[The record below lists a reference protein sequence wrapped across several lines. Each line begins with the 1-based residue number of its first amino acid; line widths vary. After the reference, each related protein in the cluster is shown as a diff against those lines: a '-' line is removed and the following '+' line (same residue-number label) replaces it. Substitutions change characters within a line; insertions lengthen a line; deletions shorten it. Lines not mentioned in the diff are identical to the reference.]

1 MKLKRSQVKKIVFK
15 KPQGGGGGGGG
26 GGQPKPPSP
35 TNTETWQDEDEQ
47 TISQPPSNGNGSGW
61 EEEGEDEGTPG
72 QGGGR
77 PMPPKNKDK
86 NKGDSDENVE
96 EDEEGEGGSS
106 VEDELKRIFDEKIAE
121 QGTGFDQ
128 KDDGDLPVLINPD
141 TDDDRYDPEGDVE
154 INEVL
159 RGAEQIRQQER
170 EKSEKGGKGAN
181 IAGERGGI
189 KNVPVHTD
197 WKKELQKFVTPTE
210 KKVHTYMQPN
220 RRLLGLGILQPTR
233 RPVTEEKLDIV
244 VAMDTSGSVTKP
256 LLNTFMNEIISII
269 EKFPEIK
276 FKLLFFTSRVYAEV
290 DIDTTNGS
298 YKNTKKEDRG
308 KGVQYIKITSVKDA
322 THYLKNLHFYDSGGT
337 VIESIAPYLNSIG
350 IKEISGLLV
359 FTDGDNNN
367 PNIDPFPTIKNNNVL
382 FLINKGGN
390 TSIVRKYGP
399 FILIDI
405 EHSQD

>member
-15 KPQGGGGGGGG
+15 KPQQGGGGGGGG
-26 GGQPKPPSP
+26 KKPKPPK
-35 TNTETWQDEDEQ
+35 TNNTETWEDEDDV
-47 TISQPPSNGNGSGW
+47 TKQPPARGGSGSEGEG
-61 EEEGEDEGTPG
+61 EEEDEDEGTPG
-72 QGGGR
+72 QEGGGEG
-77 PMPPKNKDK
+77 K
-86 NKGDSDENVE
+86 E
-96 EDEEGEGGSS
+96 EKI
-106 VEDELKRIFDEKIAE
+106 KRIFDEKIKG
-121 QGTGFDQ
+121 QGTGFDK
-128 KDDGDLPVLINPD
+128 KDDEDLPTLLKPD

-197 WKKELQKFVTPTE
+197 WKKELQKFISPAE

-220 RRLLGLGILQPTR
+220 RRLIGHGIVLSTK
-233 RPVTEEKLDIV
+233 RPVPAEKLDIV

-269 EKFPEIK
+269 EKFSEIK

-290 DIDTTNGS
+290 DIDTTKGS

-322 THYLKNLHFYDSGGT
+322 IHYLKNLHFYDSGGT
-337 VIESIAPYLNSIG
+337 VIESITPYLNGIG

-367 PNIDPFPTIKNNNVL
+367 PNINPLPKIKNNNLL

-399 FILIDI
+399 FKLVDI